1 MNGSEFMKTIKLL
14 FLMLIILLTSCRNE
28 DKKPYDF
35 YCRAFNNNSNYLNV
49 KNHINESKSFIYNL
63 YKQSRSYFIYVKDQT
78 CEINYHI
85 DDLYNN
91 EDFVKQKTIN
101 ESIEKYIKYDSKNNI
116 LNIKTVFS
124 VYYTNTD
131 VTLKTT
137 EEEQYQFKDE
147 TSLIKI
153 NKSDKLYS
161 FMQVNIEDYA
171 SDIFDYYVNLYY
183 IDEININN
191 DEDLCEY
198 YLDTN
203 LGTLQYSIYT
213 YDDNKSETK
222 HVLNQNIMEKNYIID
237 KDIVKKSIRLKEI
250 DGNKIVFQCH
260 NQHTK
265 FIQVESQKISKIK
278 YSSFDF
284 INE

>member
-1 MNGSEFMKTIKLL
+1 MKTIKLL

-63 YKQSRSYFIYVKDQT
+63 YKQSRSYFIYVKDHT

-91 EDFVKQKTIN
+91 EDFVKQRTIN

-191 DEDLCEY
+191 DEDSCEY

-203 LGTLQYSIYT
+203 LVTLQYSIYT

-222 HVLNQNIMEKNYIID
+222 HVLSQNIMEKNYIID

-250 DGNKIVFQCH
+250 DGNKLVFECH
-260 NQHTK
+260 NQYTK

>member
-1 MNGSEFMKTIKLL
+1 MKTIKLL

-63 YKQSRSYFIYVKDQT
+63 YKQSRSYFIYVKDHT

-183 IDEININN
+183 IDEIIINN
-191 DEDLCEY
+191 DEDSCEY

-203 LGTLQYSIYT
+203 LGTLEYSNYT
-213 YDDNKSETK
+213 YDENKSETK
-222 HVLNQNIMEKNYIID
+222 QILSQNIMEKNYIID

-250 DGNKIVFQCH
+250 DGNKIVFDCH
-260 NQHTK
+260 NQYTK